1 MVAGHF
7 ERKTR
12 DRVSVSPSL
21 PTTGHLRDNTVIHL
35 SPPPLQVGC
44 ARRRSGEP
52 PAGIA
57 LETTDVNGSKGE
69 ARVSVEKSIDLTA
82 TGSTIEQA
90 VEEAVS
96 RARLT
101 LQGVTSFE
109 IERIDGI
116 VGEEALTYRV
126 LVRISFVIKEHVHE

>member
-1 MVAGHF
+1 
-7 ERKTR
+7 
-12 DRVSVSPSL
+12 
-21 PTTGHLRDNTVIHL
+21 
-35 SPPPLQVGC
+35 
-44 ARRRSGEP
+44 
-52 PAGIA
+52 
-57 LETTDVNGSKGE
+57 
-69 ARVSVEKSIDLTA
+69 VSVEKSIDLTA